1 MSKKFE
7 EHIQPGDEIIWS
19 DSLECRVNM
28 SQLRRVAKQEKKEKS

>member
-28 SQLRRVAKQEKKEKS
+28 SQLRRVAKQEKKEKD